1 VSVQQAR
8 TGLTHRGDWILL
20 GSAVILPSLIFAVL
34 QAVPGLDLLFQSLLF
49 HIIVVSMVSGC
60 ALIVA
65 VLAGWAA
72 ARARQPAI
80 VLLAVGCLY
89 VGFLMLTHGLT
100 TPIVGGRPFSMWVA
114 RTPTLSILSFALFTA
129 AAMARPH
136 HRLSRFVGRHPTG
149 TLLAAGAVGFVACGA
164 MVLWPAAGVG
174 AAPFP
179 HETGITQLVAA
190 FTGVVLVVT
199 AVSYYRRWQL
209 ARDRVQLALVLASIL
224 GAEALLSL
232 QLGTLWRLS
241 WWDYHALLLTGFS
254 AAVVAVF
261 AEYRRSRTI
270 EGALTTIFLTD
281 PLDHIARGYP
291 EALKAL
297 VAAVEAKDVYTHGH
311 SARVAEWSVRIGLR
325 MGLKP
330 AELRRL
336 AQGALLH
343 DIGKIGVPDQI
354 LNKPGPLD
362 DEEWFWIKQHP
373 IMGAEIVRQARS
385 LHQTIPAIR
394 HHHER
399 LDGQGYPDQLE
410 GQDIPLE
417 ARIVAVADVW
427 DAIRSDRAYRPGW
440 PVDQAL
446 DHMIAGRGFHFDPQC
461 LDAFLAVLAE
471 QGVRPAGQPGDVG
484 EVLRSAEA
492 CHHAQHERVESLRP
506 SR

>member
-190 FTGVVLVVT
+190 FTGVV
-199 AVSYYRRWQL
+199 S
-209 ARDRVQLALVLASIL
+209 S
-224 GAEALLSL
+224 SPP
-232 QLGTLWRLS
+232 
-241 WWDYHALLLTGFS
+241 
-254 AAVVAVF
+254 
-261 AEYRRSRTI
+261 SRTTGGGSSPATGSSSPSFWPRSW
-270 EGALTTIFLTD
+270 EQ
-281 PLDHIARGYP
+281 RRCCRCS
-291 EALKAL
+291 
-297 VAAVEAKDVYTHGH
+297 
-311 SARVAEWSVRIGLR
+311 SARCGGS
-325 MGLKP
+325 
-330 AELRRL
+330 
-336 AQGALLH
+336 
-343 DIGKIGVPDQI
+343 
-354 LNKPGPLD
+354 PG
-362 DEEWFWIKQHP
+362 
-373 IMGAEIVRQARS
+373 GTTTRS
-385 LHQTIPAIR
+385 
-394 HHHER
+394 
-399 LDGQGYPDQLE
+399 Y
-410 GQDIPLE
+410 
-417 ARIVAVADVW
+417 
-427 DAIRSDRAYRPGW
+427 
-440 PVDQAL
+440 
-446 DHMIAGRGFHFDPQC
+446 
-461 LDAFLAVLAE
+461 
-471 QGVRPAGQPGDVG
+471 
-484 EVLRSAEA
+484 
-492 CHHAQHERVESLRP
+492 
-506 SR
+506 